1 MADDNLIRSLDDIFN
16 DPDVDDMLQ
25 APVKQKSVTYD
36 LEVTGF
42 QEINE
47 WVPDHDG
54 QEPQKLRAPS

>member
-25 APVKQKSVTYD
+25 APIKHKSVTYD

-42 QEINE
+42 RKSMS
-47 WVPDHDG
+47 G
-54 QEPQKLRAPS
+54 